1 MKKITSVVRRMM
13 RRPKRIVA
21 SRHGI
26 APAQIDSFAAQS
38 VERLQK
44 AGFET
49 YIVGGAVRDLLC
61 NIPPKDFDIG
71 TAATPPEVRRLFRR
85 SLIIGRRFKI
95 VHLPVYRNG
104 RRSVMEVT
112 TFRGDGEDVVHD
124 ERGRIL
130 HDNSFGTV
138 AEDAV
143 RRDFSCNA
151 LFYNPTD
158 GKIIDY
164 VGGYEDIKKRRLSV
178 IGEPGKRFRQDPVR
192 ILRALRLQCKL
203 GLSMDRRTNRAIR
216 DNAELL
222 RDISPSRLFDEI
234 IKIINSG
241 VTADIFHRYAE
252 CGVAA
257 HVLPAADDEHARALL
272 QDTDRRNA
280 DSREVSLSF
289 ALAGLFWP
297 PVSALWHARCKDGVP
312 PVKAMETAIAV
323 AEFSQ
328 NQIVPKRITGRIVDL
343 YFVYARLCA
352 RMTQRRA
359 AGLLR
364 HRFFKRA
371 VAFGELCDNN
381 AAGAEWWR
389 EYGRAESEARGR
401 MLQQRA

>member
-1 MKKITSVVRRMM
+1 MKKFARAVRRIM
-13 RRPKRIVA
+13 RRPKRIPS

-26 APAQIDSFAAQS
+26 AAAQIDSFAAQS

-44 AGFET
+44 SGFET

-61 NIPPKDFDIG
+61 DIPPKDFDIA
-71 TAATPPEVRRLFRR
+71 TSATPQEVRRLFRR
-85 SLIIGRRFKI
+85 SRIIGRRFKI

-104 RRSVMEVT
+104 WRNVIEVT

-138 AEDAV
+138 AEDAA

-151 LFYNPTD
+151 LFYNPKD
-158 GKIIDY
+158 GRIIDY
-164 VGGYEDIKKRRLSV
+164 VGGYEDVRKRRLSV

-203 GLSMDRRTNRAIR
+203 GLSVDRRTNRAIC
-216 DNAELL
+216 DNAGLL
-222 RDISPSRLFDEI
+222 HDIAPSRLFDEI
-234 IKIINSG
+234 IKIINTG
-241 VTADIFHRYAE
+241 VAANIFRRYSE
-252 CGVAA
+252 CGIAA
-257 HVLPAADDEHARALL
+257 HVLPVVDDEHARTLL
-272 QDTDRRNA
+272 QETDRRSA

-297 PVSALWHARCKDGVP
+297 PVSALWHSRRKNGVS
-312 PVKAMETAIAV
+312 PVRAMESAITA

-328 NQIVPKRITGRIVDL
+328 NRVVPKRITSRIIDL
-343 YFVYARLCA
+343 YFAYARLCA

-359 AGLLR
+359 TALLK
-364 HRFFKRA
+364 HRFFSRA

-381 AAGAEWWR
+381 VACAEWWR
-389 EYGRAESEARGR
+389 EYRRAEGETRKR
-401 MLQQRA
+401 MLQKRA